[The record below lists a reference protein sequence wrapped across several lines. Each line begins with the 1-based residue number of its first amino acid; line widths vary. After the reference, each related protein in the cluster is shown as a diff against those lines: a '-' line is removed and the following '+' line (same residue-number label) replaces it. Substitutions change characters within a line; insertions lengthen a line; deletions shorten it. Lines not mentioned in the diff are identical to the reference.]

1 MEYTY
6 YELQMFENREDD
18 CSTLPYKGRVKGIKL
33 LKFNGDDKG
42 LNFGDKIEDESLAM
56 QILLQNLQQ
65 VELTFLGSN
74 DLNVTR
80 KIGEKVEEI
89 KNEKDLQEIIFGKYE
104 KIFVSK
110 YKSTI
115 FC

>member
-6 YELQMFENREDD
+6 YELEMFENREDD
-18 CSTLPYKGRVKGIKL
+18 WATLPFKGRLKVIKL

-56 QILLQNLQQ
+56 QILLQNIPL
-65 VELTFLGSN
+65 VELTFLGTN
-74 DLNVTR
+74 NLNETR

-115 FC
+115 FR

>member
-6 YELQMFENREDD
+6 YELEMFENREDD
-18 CSTLPYKGRVKGIKL
+18 LPTLSLNGRVRVIKF

-56 QILLQNLQQ
+56 QILLQNLQH
-65 VELTFLGSN
+65 VKLTFLGAN
-74 DLNVTR
+74 DMNETR
-80 KIGEKVEEI
+80 RIGEKSEEI

-110 YKSTI
+110 YTSTI
-115 FC
+115 FR